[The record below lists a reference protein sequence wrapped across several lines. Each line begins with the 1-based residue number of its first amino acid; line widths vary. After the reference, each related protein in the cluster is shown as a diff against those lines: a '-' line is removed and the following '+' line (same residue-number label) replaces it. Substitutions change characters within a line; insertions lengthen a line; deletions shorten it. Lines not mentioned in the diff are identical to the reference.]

1 LGEKT
6 TAETKTLVARLKVK
20 NILNKEL
27 IVMVND
33 TISDMLT
40 RIRNA
45 NMVKHQI
52 VEIPASK
59 MSFEIAKI
67 LKEEGY
73 INDYESYTENEKK
86 YLLISLK
93 YIGKSRDSVICKIER
108 VSKPG
113 LRVYSNSKNLP
124 KVLDNLGIAIISTSK
139 GVMTNLKAK
148 KLGIGGEVLCSIW

>member
-1 LGEKT
+1 
-6 TAETKTLVARLKVK
+6 
-20 NILNKEL
+20 
-27 IVMVND
+27 MVND

-52 VEIPASK
+52 VQIPSTK
-59 MSFEIAKI
+59 MSLAITEI
-67 LKEEGY
+67 LKAEGY
-73 INDYESYTENEKK
+73 IEDFEKYSENNKN

-93 YIGKSRDSVICKIER
+93 YTGKSRQPVIGKLKR

-113 LRVYSNSKNLP
+113 LRVYSSSKELP
-124 KVLDNLGIAIISTSK
+124 KVLNNLGIAIISTSK

-148 KLGIGGEVLCSIW
+148 ELGIGGEVLCYIW